1 MLSPMPR
8 AAHDGVL
15 LVGHGTVSSLAA
27 LPDFLREIRRGR
39 EPPDALIAEMVRRY
53 ELIGGSPLL
62 RISRAQAEALAEQEQ
77 LPVLIGMRF
86 GECRIADALQ
96 RATRAGIRRLV
107 VVPMAPFSV
116 GLYVNETQQVLK
128 QLQAAGHARELELCS
143 VGDWGE
149 HPQLIE
155 AFRVAVLT
163 KVNEC
168 GLSDAPIIATAHSLP
183 NHVISQGDTYAIQV
197 QASVNALG
205 SALGRDLILAF
216 QSQGE
221 GGGTWLG
228 PSLWERIEQLAQ
240 RGTREMVVVPIGFL
254 SEHVETLYDLDH
266 EARDQAQRVGIR
278 MIRVPA
284 LDTHS
289 GLILCLRDIVGA
301 ALERS
306 STVERSE

>member
-1 MLSPMPR
+1 MLTRMSLT
-8 AAHDGVL
+8 AHDGVL

-39 EPPDALIAEMVRRY
+39 EPPDTLLAEMVRRY
-53 ELIGGSPLL
+53 ELIDGSPLL
-62 RISRAQAEALAEQEQ
+62 RISHEQAEALAEQVQ

-96 RATRAGIRRLV
+96 HAARAGIRRLV

-116 GLYVNETQQVLK
+116 GLYVNETRQVLK
-128 QLQAAGHARELELCS
+128 ELQAAGHGRGLELYTVS
-143 VGDWGE
+143 DWGE

-155 AFRVAVLT
+155 AFRVAVLA
-163 KVNEC
+163 KINEC
-168 GLSDAPIIATAHSLP
+168 ERCDATIVATAHSLP
-183 NHVISQGDTYAIQV
+183 RHVISLGDTYAIQV
-197 QASVNALG
+197 QASVNALQC
-205 SALGRDLILAF
+205 ALGRELILAY

-228 PSLWERIEQLAQ
+228 PSLRERIEQLAQ
-240 RGTREMVVVPIGFL
+240 HGTREIVVVPIGFL

-266 EARDQAQRVGIR
+266 EARSQAERAGIK

-284 LDTHS
+284 LDAHP
-289 GLILCLRDIVGA
+289 GLILCLKDMVCA
-301 ALERS
+301 ALGRS